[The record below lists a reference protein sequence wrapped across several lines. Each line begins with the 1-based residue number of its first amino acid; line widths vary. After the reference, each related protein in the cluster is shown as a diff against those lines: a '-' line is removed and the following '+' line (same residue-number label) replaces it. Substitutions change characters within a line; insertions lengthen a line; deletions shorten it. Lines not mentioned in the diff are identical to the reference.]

1 MNDTPWRALL
11 TLWMSL
17 WHQMWFQSLH
27 TGQALLYR
35 HSWPIFGPLG
45 PFWWPQKGNFM
56 SKLIPFAPPIV
67 TNPAFWPLKRSSYA
81 QNNQIWSQM
90 SDDAPSGWSPKVQC
104 ILVALYGI
112 LAIWGVPNGLIWAPK
127 WAPMVQKWVMLHNK
141 YHVPTSG
148 HFGPSDDLFRGQ
160 KVGFVTIG
168 GYKGDQYAHEIALWG
183 PPKGIQ

>member
-1 MNDTPWRALL
+1 
-11 TLWMSL
+11 MSL
-17 WHQMWFQSLH
+17 WHQIWFQSLH

-56 SKLIPFAPPIV
+56 SKLIPFVAPNSHKSSLLSPEKIIIWPKI
-67 TNPAFWPLKRSSYA
+67 TRFGPKCQMMLHLGGHQKCSAFWTLYMEFRPFEGF
-81 QNNQIWSQM
+81 QM
-90 SDDAPSGWSPKVQC
+90 DLFVHKMAF
-104 ILVALYGI
+104 
-112 LAIWGVPNGLIWAPK
+112 WGHLK

-168 GYKGDQYAHEIALWG
+168 GYKGGQFAHKIALFG
-183 PPKGIQ
+183 PPKGPQ